1 MTTCFQDLKQVE
13 GKNSDLIESPPEKI
27 GEANDGGIGK
37 IKQAGGDDAYV
48 FDVDARVMQIGREN
62 GIFIG
67 SMDTI
72 PASLS
77 GTDDEGE
84 KAPTLKEYFKPDG
97 LLRVGRSRCCFPDCK
112 NDHLVQLLVCKN
124 QKTRETLDISE
135 NYYIAVTIAR
145 NDGQLSYPVDC
156 DYMRIKTETEKGL
169 KLSMA
174 GVAGFLFRF
183 YEPNTKYL
191 VTFALKTGPTTKK
204 SKKKRE
210 KQQNLWKTVSELTI
224 QLETGSKRCNSRKPR
239 KALAT
244 RNVTPQSELEPA
256 SLTEEGMELFRRSMW
271 VMKEL
276 QSLRD
281 NARWSDFDGRANE
294 LLLSYTDI
302 DTIVA
307 IKLEQSVAACYKN
320 DLEHSLQLLDEA
332 FSLMSGATNVRVLAG
347 RGYGYRAGVKRRQRN
362 LGEAQQDV
370 QLAEQNIRACH
381 TSLDASFIVYERASV
396 LLDFIGRLS
405 QRSPKQVEEALRN
418 LEKCIDVCLSVEMQD
433 EEMYVKKHHFAF
445 IKIAMLLLDCRTEA
459 ARERVLSEEFIAKGE
474 KCLNTLE
481 TKYWSQ
487 IAEGVKVQFYLA
499 SSDLEYRKGNYQ
511 NAENFASLAKDRAVH
526 LGFNTEISHAQERLD
541 HMRVVTRGTH
551 NARPLYMASGA
562 SASEGEYGD
571 ISSDVSLSGS
581 ESDWQKT
588 LKPTD

>member
-27 GEANDGGIGK
+27 GEANDGAIGK

-204 SKKKRE
+204 SKKKRK

-224 QLETGSKRCNSRKPR
+224 QLETGSKRCNSRKHR

-474 KCLNTLE
+474 KCLKTLE
-481 TKYWSQ
+481 TNWSQ
-487 IAEGVKVQFYLA
+487 IAEGVTVQLYLA

-541 HMRVVTRGTH
+541 RMRVVTRGTH

>member
-48 FDVDARVMQIGREN
+48 FDVDARVMQIGSEN

-135 NYYIAVTIAR
+135 NYHIAVTIAR
-145 NDGQLSYPVDC
+145 NDGQLSNPVDC

-204 SKKKRE
+204 SKKKRK

-281 NARWSDFDGRANE
+281 NARWSDFDGRAIE

-511 NAENFASLAKDRAVH
+511 NAENFASLAKNRTVH

-581 ESDWQKT
+581 ESDWQKI